1 MPRMRNMKWGMLLTA
16 GLALAASLVAAPFGA
31 YAADIPTP
39 ELKDTYELE
48 NSIYVGRSP
57 SGRYVLYGDVSEEQ
71 FYLLDTDD
79 WSRTIVEIDANSD
92 DYKNAYCFSAD
103 EGTFYCFDRTN
114 DSVIAYDLSNG
125 ESEEYPLGSAVPS
138 DVLDDD
144 DGNVRLQISKD
155 NKSLFISSLVYDSR
169 SEDYYAVFSAVDFK
183 NSNTTTKYEY
193 TSSDDYSL
201 DGPAWISNDGKYG
214 YVIRDYRGDDYDSYS
229 YYDVVTLDLKAKETV
244 NTSEFDRSGDRVVVN
259 DDGAAIGPSLYVSKK
274 GDATSIYYS
283 NLEHNSINQDGT
295 LALGLYNEDSHGL
308 GSSSSELESLEMIVV
323 DNKTGETKWRT
334 KYPNDLPFMSG
345 DGYGALSNDGRFAL
359 ANGEDDNDNNLL
371 YLIDTKTGAHSQLN
385 LRGSLEYDRVGDDDY
400 WGSAWFSKDC
410 SLIYAVQ
417 DNKDDGFRIDVYK
430 SGISQKSLSSD
441 SQKEDS
447 SSSFNPIFIVAIVAI
462 LIAAGVGGFFIIRMR
477 KHSKAYAT
485 AANSIAYTA
494 PQQTMPQNYVGQQ
507 AQAQPQQAPA
517 PSDAPRFCSSCG
529 SPLTSD
535 SQFCPHCGAPVK
547 H

>member
-16 GLALAASLVAAPFGA
+16 GLALAASLVAASFGA

-114 DSVIAYDLSNG
+114 DSVAVYDLSKD
-125 ESEEYPLGSAVPS
+125 ESEEYPLGAAVPS

-169 SEDYYAVFSAVDFK
+169 SEDYYAVFSVVDFK

-214 YVIRDYRGDDYDSYS
+214 YVIRDYRGDDYDSHS

-274 GDATSIYYS
+274 GDATSIFYS

-308 GSSSSELESLEMIVV
+308 GSNSSELESLEMIVV

-441 SQKEDS
+441 SQKKDS

-477 KHSKAYAT
+477 KHSKAFAT
-485 AANSIAYTA
+485 ATNNTAYTA
-494 PQQTMPQNYVGQQ
+494 AQQTMPQNYVGQQ

-529 SPLTSD
+529 SPLTPD

>member
-1 MPRMRNMKWGMLLTA
+1 MPRMINMKWGMLLTA
-16 GLALAASLVAAPFGA
+16 GLALVASLVAAPLGA
-31 YAADIPTP
+31 YAADIPAP

-114 DSVIAYDLSNG
+114 DSVIAYDLSND

-138 DVLDDD
+138 GVLDDD
-144 DGNVRLQISKD
+144 DGDVRLQISKD
-155 NKSLFISSLVYDSR
+155 NKSLFITSLVYDSR
-169 SEDYYAVFSAVDFK
+169 SEDYYAVFSVVDFK

-214 YVIRDYRGDDYDSYS
+214 YVIRDYRGDDYDSHS

-385 LRGSLEYDRVGDDDY
+385 LRGSLEYDRVGDGDY
-400 WGSAWFSKDC
+400 LGSAWFSKDC

-430 SGISQKSLSSD
+430 SGISRQSLSSD
-441 SQKEDS
+441 SQKEDR
-447 SSSFNPIFIVAIVAI
+447 SSSFNPIFIVVIVAI
-462 LIAAGVGGFFIIRMR
+462 LIAAGVGGVFIIRMR
-477 KHSKAYAT
+477 KHSKAFAT
-485 AANSIAYTA
+485 AANNAAYAA
-494 PQQTMPQNYVGQQ
+494 PQQAMPQNYVGQQ

-529 SPLTSD
+529 SPLTPD

>member
-144 DGNVRLQISKD
+144 DGDVRLQISKD
-155 NKSLFISSLVYDSR
+155 NKSLFITSLVYDSR
-169 SEDYYAVFSAVDFK
+169 SEDYYAVFSVVDFK

-193 TSSDDYSL
+193 TLSDDYSL

-214 YVIRDYRGDDYDSYS
+214 YVIRDYRGDDYDSHS

-385 LRGSLEYDRVGDDDY
+385 LRGSLEYDRVGDGDY

-430 SGISQKSLSSD
+430 SGISQQSLSSD
-441 SQKEDS
+441 SQKEDN
-447 SSSFNPIFIVAIVAI
+447 SSSFNPIFIVVIVAI

-477 KHSKAYAT
+477 KHSKAFAT
-485 AANSIAYTA
+485 AGNSTAYTA

-517 PSDAPRFCSSCG
+517 LSDAPRFCSSCG
-529 SPLTSD
+529 SPLTPD